1 MSEKFY
7 LKSDIIEICNNLKN
21 YRKNFLGKRFLISG
35 ANGFLGK
42 YFIKSLL
49 ELNKNL
55 KKKIKILAIDIK
67 FDSCE
72 IFKDKNVNK
81 LKQDINCINK
91 IKFKSDYV
99 LHAAGIPS
107 PKHYYNKPIEAIFT
121 SITGTKKLLEYSKKN
136 KSKFIFFS
144 SSEIYG
150 NPDKKNIPTK
160 ETYNG
165 NVSCIEDR
173 SCYDEGKRVGETL
186 CYFYKIKQNVNVSI
200 FRPFNV
206 FGPGM
211 PKNDYRVFPRFF
223 YSIKKN
229 KPITIFKKGRQT
241 RTFCYVT
248 DAVTAMFL
256 VIIKGNQFVYNIGNN
271 GPEVNMSM
279 LHKNIEKSIGKKVK
293 SININYPKNYP
304 QVEPQRRCPDIS
316 KIKKELRYKA
326 RVSLSSSIRRFYF
339 WSNKYY

>member
-1 MSEKFY
+1 MIEKYY
-7 LKSDIIEICNNLKN
+7 LESDITEIVQNL
-21 YRKNFLGKRFLISG
+21 RKYKKIFSGKSFLISG

-42 YFIKSLL
+42 YFIKTLIK
-49 ELNKNL
+49 LNEIID
-55 KKKIKILAIDIK
+55 KKIKIYAIDIK
-67 FDSCE
+67 FDNCDIYLNSSVKK
-72 IFKDKNVNK
+72 I
-81 LKQDINCINK
+81 KQDINK
-91 IKFKSDYV
+91 IGNLKFKSDYV

-107 PKHYYNKPIEAIFT
+107 PKNYFKKPIEAIFT

-160 ETYNG
+160 ESYNG
-165 NVSCIEDR
+165 NVSSIEDR

-186 CYFYKIKQNVNVSI
+186 CYFYKIKENVNCAI

-223 YSIKKN
+223 SSIKKN
-229 KPITIFKKGRQT
+229 QPITIFKSGKQT

-248 DAVTAMFL
+248 DAITAMLL
-256 VIIKGNQFVYNIGNN
+256 VVINGKNFVYNIGNDK
-271 GPEVNMSM
+271 PEINMST
-279 LHKNIEKSIGKKVK
+279 LYKIIKKNISKKVSYK
-293 SININYPKNYP
+293 NINYPKNYP
-304 QVEPQRRCPDIS
+304 QVEPQRRCPNIDKLKNEFNFKNKVGINESVKRFFEWS
-316 KIKKELRYKA
+316 K
-326 RVSLSSSIRRFYF
+326 
-339 WSNKYY
+339 KYY

>member
-81 LKQDINCINK
+81 LKQDINSINK

>member
-1 MSEKFY
+1 MKEKYY
-7 LKSDIIEICNNLKN
+7 LQSDIAEITKNLEKHLK
-21 YRKNFLGKRFLISG
+21 YFSGKKFLISG

-42 YFIKSLL
+42 YFIKTLIN
-49 ELNKNL
+49 LNKKL
-55 KKKIKILAIDIK
+55 KKKTSIVAIDIK
-67 FDSCE
+67 FDKCE
-72 IFKDKNVNK
+72 IYSDKNVK
-81 LKQDINCINK
+81 KIKQDINNISKLN
-91 IKFKSDYV
+91 FKSDYV

-107 PKHYYNKPIEAIFT
+107 PKHYFKKPIEAIFT

-165 NVSCIEDR
+165 NVSSIEDR

-186 CYFYKIKQNVNVSI
+186 CYFYKIKENVNCAI

-223 YSIKKN
+223 NSIKK
-229 KPITIFKKGRQT
+229 KQPITIFKSGKQT

-248 DAVTAMFL
+248 DAITAMFF
-256 VIIKGNQFVYNIGNN
+256 VIIKGNQFVYNIGNDK
-271 GPEVNMSM
+271 PEIDMTD
-279 LHKNIEKSIGKKVK
+279 LYKIIKNNINQKIKFK
-293 SININYPKNYP
+293 NINYPKNYP
-304 QVEPQRRCPDIS
+304 QVEPQRRCPNIN
-316 KIKKELRYKA
+316 KIKKELNFRNNVGIEEAVK
-326 RVSLSSSIRRFYF
+326 RFYN
-339 WSNKYY
+339 WSKKYY

>member
-1 MSEKFY
+1 MKEKFY
-7 LKSDIIEICNNLKN
+7 LNSDIEEISKNLMKYSKVISGKN
-21 YRKNFLGKRFLISG
+21 FLISG

-42 YFIKSLL
+42 YFIKTLIRMNKSLS
-49 ELNKNL
+49 
-55 KKKIKILAIDIK
+55 KKIKVIAIDIK
-67 FDSCE
+67 FDKSE
-72 IFKDKNVNK
+72 IYKDKNIKKIKV
-81 LKQDINCINK
+81 DINK
-91 IKFKSDYV
+91 IDNLKFKSDYV

-121 SITGTKKLLEYSKKN
+121 SITGTKKLLDYSKKN

-165 NVSCIEDR
+165 NVSSIEDR

-186 CYFYKIKQNVNVSI
+186 CYFYKIKQGVNVSI
-200 FRPFNV
+200 LRPFNV

-223 YSIKKN
+223 NSIKNN

-248 DAVTAMFL
+248 DAITAMFL
-256 VIIKGNQFVYNIGNN
+256 VVIKGKKFVYNIGNDK
-271 GPEVNMSM
+271 PEINMTK
-279 LHKNIEKSIGKKVK
+279 LYKLIKKNLPKKINF
-293 SININYPKNYP
+293 ININYPKNYP

-316 KIKKELRYKA
+316 KIKSELGFKSK
-326 RVSLSSSIRRFYF
+326 VSIDESIKRFYT
-339 WSNKYY
+339 WSKIYY

>member
-1 MSEKFY
+1 MNEKFY
-7 LKSDIIEICNNLKN
+7 LNSDIIEICENLKS
-21 YRKNFLGKRFLISG
+21 YSKFFSGKIFLISG

-42 YFIKSLL
+42 YFIKTLT
-49 ELNKNL
+49 ELNKSL
-55 KKKIKILAIDIK
+55 RSKVRIIAIDIK
-67 FDSCE
+67 FDKCE
-72 IFKDKNVNK
+72 IYKDKNVK
-81 LKQDINCINK
+81 KIKVDINK
-91 IKFKSDYV
+91 IDKLKFKSDYV

-121 SITGTKKLLEYSKKN
+121 SITGTKKLLDYSKKN
-136 KSKFIFFS
+136 SSKFIFFS

-150 NPDKKNIPTK
+150 NPDKRNIPTK

-165 NVSCIEDR
+165 NVSSIEDR

-186 CYFYKIKQNVNVSI
+186 CYFYKIKHKLNISV

-223 YSIKKN
+223 NSIRNN
-229 KPITIFKKGRQT
+229 KPITIFKKGKQT

-248 DAVTAMFL
+248 DAITAMFL
-256 VIIKGNQFVYNIGNN
+256 VIIKGKKFVYNIGNDK
-271 GPEVNMSM
+271 PEINMKK
-279 LHKNIEKSIGKKVK
+279 LYKLIKKNVPKKVN

-316 KIKKELRYKA
+316 KIKTELGFKN
-326 RVSLSSSIRRFYF
+326 RVSINDSIRRFYN
-339 WSNKYY
+339 WSKTYY